1 MRARALLLVAASVAT
16 TSCIW
21 FGAVNETR
29 PAPSSTVPRTPIP
42 GTGDA
47 AAAAADPTTLP
58 EAARPLAPHVA
69 SDTSALPRP
78 SYAAPTVSPV
88 PMLGMLIL
96 ASAAPAQGDIAT
108 VRLSLPVGT
117 ASGAGGLAALTAE
130 VVAELAPPTMPVGSL
145 RRALELQGASL
156 TVTVDAATTA
166 FEVVLPSAN
175 LRAVLGVL
183 GERMAWRID
192 PNAATPAVDRLR
204 QALARRLALAR
215 VRDPLTAMLANDVER
230 DASKALGELNLRTAP
245 EVALFQR
252 ARYRAAS
259 SLLALWVPG
268 VSISEQVV
276 AVRDGFLPWFDPTQ
290 TTYTPLPLA
299 TATAEAST
307 ARAVRWVER
316 DEDPELT
323 LTLRLPGP
331 THPLAAELM
340 VLRECFSHDGVDGRL
355 GTSVRALAGR
365 GLAFDATPGPQDGV
379 ILRTRAATDSVL
391 PLWEVAGR
399 AQASLHSD
407 PPSKTELAV
416 AAGRARLR
424 LLSDCADPRAWLRRV
439 TDIVHRQGTL
449 EGITACLT
457 RLESPE
463 RLRMADALAAF
474 AALPLELAV
483 VGRIPATGLPD
494 TVQRQPEVVLPPD
507 GLERLL
513 PPDEAADRERAAAPY
528 VERAVAALGGRTALA
543 GVRGYR
549 TVATSDVG
557 EGPVCEITSELLPNG
572 EVRETRKI
580 LATTIETVIKVNSG
594 QERASGRVVD
604 LTIDEVRLRQAAAAR
619 HPLLL
624 IARASRGELRLR
636 LVSLRTV
643 GDREYAVLEAEDD
656 KSARLRLSIDTGSGL
671 VRAVEMREWHTVGGL
686 QTVVDEYEDYRTIT
700 GGRRTPFFRRRSLG
714 DDRAPLRTT
723 TTTFETR

>member
-1 MRARALLLVAASVAT
+1 MTARALLLVAAATAT

-21 FGAVNETR
+21 LGAVHETR

-42 GTGDA
+42 GSADA
-47 AAAAADPTTLP
+47 APTAPDPRAPSDATKP
-58 EAARPLAPHVA
+58 VAPHVA

-78 SYAAPTVSPV
+78 SYAAPTVTPV

-96 ASAAPAQGDIAT
+96 ASQAPPQGDIAT

-117 ASGAGGLAALTAE
+117 ESGAGGLAALTAE
-130 VVAELAPPTMPVGSL
+130 VVAELAPPMMPAGSL

-166 FEVVLPSAN
+166 FEVVLPAAN

-204 QALARRLALAR
+204 QTLARRLALAR
-215 VRDPLTAMLANDVER
+215 VRDPLTAMQASGTER

-268 VSISEQVV
+268 VPTAEQVV
-276 AVRDGFLPWFDPTQ
+276 AVRDGFLPWFDPARTV
-290 TTYTPLPLA
+290 YTPLPLA
-299 TATAEAST
+299 TAAPATTAGP
-307 ARAVRWVER
+307 AVRWVER
-316 DEDPELT
+316 DEDPT
-323 LTLRLPGP
+323 LALSLQLPGP

-355 GTSVRALAGR
+355 DTSVRALAGR
-365 GLAFDATPGPQDGV
+365 GIAFDSTPGPQDGV
-379 ILRTRAATDSVL
+379 ILRTRAGADTVL
-391 PLWEVAGR
+391 SLWDLAGR

-407 PPSKTELAV
+407 PPGKTELWV

-424 LLSDCADPRAWLRRV
+424 LLIECADPRAWLRRV
-439 TDIVHRQGTL
+439 TEIVHHQGTL
-449 EGITACLT
+449 DGITACLT

-463 RLRMADALAAF
+463 RLRMSDALAAF

-483 VGRIPATGLPD
+483 VGRLPATGLPD
-494 TVQRQPEVVLPPD
+494 TVQRQPEVALPPD
-507 GLERLL
+507 AFERLL
-513 PPDEAADRERAAAPY
+513 PPDEAAERERAAAPY
-528 VERAVAALGGRTALA
+528 VERAVAALGGKTALA

-557 EGPVCEITSELLPNG
+557 EGPVCEMTIELQPNG
-572 EVRETRKI
+572 DLRETRRI
-580 LATTIETVIKVNSG
+580 LATTIESVIKKDSG
-594 QERASGRVVD
+594 QERAAGQVVD
-604 LTIDEVRLRQAAAAR
+604 LTIDEVRLRQTAAAR

-636 LVSLRTV
+636 LVALRTV
-643 GDREYAVLEAEDD
+643 GDREHAVLEAADD

-671 VRAVEMREWHTVGGL
+671 LRTVEMREWHTVGGL

-700 GGRRTPFFRRRSLG
+700 GGRRAPFFRRRSLG

-723 TTTFETR
+723 TTTFLAL

>member
-1 MRARALLLVAASVAT
+1 MRARSLLLVAAATAT

-21 FGAVNETR
+21 LGAVHETR

-42 GTGDA
+42 GSADA
-47 AAAAADPTTLP
+47 APTATDPTTP
-58 EAARPLAPHVA
+58 RDATRPFTPHVA

-78 SYAAPTVSPV
+78 SYAAPTVTPV

-96 ASAAPAQGDIAT
+96 ASQAPPQGDIAT
-108 VRLSLPVGT
+108 LRLSLPVGT
-117 ASGAGGLAALTAE
+117 ESGAGGLAALTAE
-130 VVAELAPPTMPVGSL
+130 VVAELAPPMMPAGSL

-166 FEVVLPSAN
+166 FEVVLPVAN

-192 PNAATPAVDRLR
+192 PNAATPAVDRVR
-204 QALARRLALAR
+204 QTLARRLALVRA
-215 VRDPLTAMLANDVER
+215 RDPLTAMQISGIER

-268 VSISEQVV
+268 VPTAEQVV
-276 AVRDGFLPWFDPTQ
+276 AVRDGFLPWFDPTK
-290 TTYTPLPLA
+290 TAYTPLPLA
-299 TATAEAST
+299 TASPTTPAAY
-307 ARAVRWVER
+307 AVRWVER
-316 DEDPELT
+316 DEDPILT
-323 LTLRLPGP
+323 LSLQLPGP

-355 GTSVRALAGR
+355 GTSVRALTGR
-365 GLAFDATPGPQDGV
+365 DVAFDAAPGPQDGV
-379 ILRTRAATDSVL
+379 ILRTRAGADTVL
-391 PLWEVAGR
+391 SLWDLAGR

-407 PPSKTELAV
+407 PPDKTELTV
-416 AAGRARLR
+416 ATGRARLR
-424 LLSDCADPRAWLRRV
+424 LLSECADPRTWLRLL

-449 EGITACLT
+449 DGITACLA

-463 RLRMADALAAF
+463 RLRMSDALAAF

-507 GLERLL
+507 GFERLL
-513 PPDEAADRERAAAPY
+513 PPDEAVERERAAAPY
-528 VERAVAALGGRTALA
+528 VERAVAALGGKGALA
-543 GVRGYR
+543 GVRGYQ
-549 TVATSDVG
+549 TNATSDAG
-557 EGPVCEITSELLPNG
+557 EGPVCEITIELQPSG
-572 EVRETRKI
+572 ELRETRKI
-580 LATTIETVIKVNSG
+580 LATTIETVIKKDSG
-594 QERASGRVVD
+594 QERAAGQVVD
-604 LTIDEVRLRQAAAAR
+604 LTIDEVRLRQTEAAR

-643 GDREYAVLEAEDD
+643 ADREYAVLEAADD

-671 VRAVEMREWHTVGGL
+671 IRVVEMREWHTVGGL

-700 GGRRTPFFRRRSLG
+700 GGRRAPFFRRRSLG

-723 TTTFETR
+723 TTTFRAL

>member
-1 MRARALLLVAASVAT
+1 MRARALLLVVATTAT
-16 TSCIW
+16 TSCLW
-21 FGAVNETR
+21 LGAVRETR

-42 GTGDA
+42 GTADA
-47 AAAAADPTTLP
+47 TPTPTDPTAPPDAT
-58 EAARPLAPHVA
+58 RPVAPHVA

-78 SYAAPTVSPV
+78 SYTAPTVTPV

-96 ASAAPAQGDIAT
+96 AAQAPAQSDVAT

-117 ASGAGGLAALTAE
+117 ESGAGGLAALTAE
-130 VVAELAPPTMPVGSL
+130 VVAELAPPMMPAGSL

-166 FEVVLPSAN
+166 FEVVLPAAN

-192 PNAATPAVDRLR
+192 PNATSPAVDRLR
-204 QALARRLALAR
+204 QTLARRMALGRA
-215 VRDPLTAMLANDVER
+215 RDPLTAMQASGTER

-268 VSISEQVV
+268 VPVSEQVV
-276 AVRDGFLPWFDPTQ
+276 AVRDGFLPWFDPTA
-290 TTYTPLPLA
+290 TAYTPLPLA
-299 TATAEAST
+299 TASLATGAAPI
-307 ARAVRWVER
+307 VRWVER
-316 DEDPELT
+316 DEDPTLALT
-323 LTLRLPGP
+323 LPLPGP

-340 VLRECFSHDGVDGRL
+340 VLRECFSLDGVDGRL

-365 GLAFDATPGPQDGV
+365 AIAFDSTPGPHDGV
-379 ILRTRAATDSVL
+379 ILRTSAGADSVL
-391 PLWEVAGR
+391 SLWELAGR

-407 PPSKTELAV
+407 PPGKAELTV
-416 AAGRARLR
+416 ATGRARLR
-424 LLSDCADPRAWLRRV
+424 LLSECADPRSWLRRV
-439 TDIVHRQGTL
+439 TDIVHGQGTL
-449 EGITACLT
+449 DGINACLT

-463 RLRMADALAAF
+463 RLRMSEALAAF

-494 TVQRQPEVVLPPD
+494 TVQLQPEVVLPPD
-507 GLERLL
+507 GFERLL
-513 PPDEAADRERAAAPY
+513 PPDEAAERERAAAPY
-528 VERAVAALGGRTALA
+528 VERAVAALGGKSALA
-543 GVRGYR
+543 GVRGYQ
-549 TVATSDVG
+549 TSATSDAG
-557 EGPVCEITSELLPNG
+557 EGPVCEMTIELQPSG
-572 EVRETRKI
+572 ELRETRKI
-580 LATTIETVIKVNSG
+580 LATTIDTVIGTDSG
-594 QERASGRVVD
+594 QERAAGQVVD
-604 LTIDEVRLRQAAAAR
+604 LPIDEVRLRQTEAAR

-636 LVSLRTV
+636 MVSLRTV
-643 GDREYAVLEAEDD
+643 GDREFAVVEADDD

-671 VRAVEMREWHTVGGL
+671 LRVVEMREWHSVGGL

-700 GGRRTPFFRRRSLG
+700 GGRRVPFFRRRSLG

-723 TTTFETR
+723 TTTFRAL